1 MIGLDTNVLVR
12 YFTQDD
18 PLQSPKATEVME
30 QRLTLEEPGFV
41 SVVALAETVWVLAR
55 GYGLDKSA
63 LASIVE
69 RLLQADTLVI
79 ENEPEVHAAMT
90 ALQDD
95 SGEFADALIGAL
107 CTRAGCSRVLT
118 FDRGALRLPGFE
130 MP

>member
-18 PLQSPKATEVME
+18 PVQSPKAVEIVE
-30 QRLTLEEPGFV
+30 RWLTPEEPGFI

-55 GYGLDKSA
+55 GYGLDRSA

-69 RLLQADTLVI
+69 RLLRADTLVI

-90 ALQDD
+90 ALQDET
-95 SGEFADALIGAL
+95 GEFADALIGAL
-107 CTRAGCSRVLT
+107 CARAGCSRILT
-118 FDRGALRLPGFE
+118 FDRGASRLPGFE